1 MKVILSS
8 ILVWLYSTDGSHSF
22 SPSRVPRHHRTY
34 STRQKTPSRINYSP
48 YSDDTFLNNDSP
60 YLHYISTIR
69 GGASSNGAYNS
80 NNSSNNNNNSQQQQ
94 QQQYGSLNSLSVSE
108 LKRILNDRSI
118 DYRDCLEKRD
128 LIERILSSPPS
139 SSSTSFY
146 GTSFADTSSL
156 SQEENRVVNTFT
168 RASPSVA
175 YIQTLNTAVM
185 RRGRNGFE
193 LKGTEVPVGAGSG
206 FLWDDRVSTSV
217 FVSLVFFL
225 CCSTTILKDYL

>member
-22 SPSRVPRHHRTY
+22 SPSTVPRHHRTY

-48 YSDDTFLNNDSP
+48 YSDDTFLNNGSP

-80 NNSSNNNNNSQQQQ
+80 NNSSNNNNNSQQQQQ

-139 SSSTSFY
+139 SSSSTPY
-146 GTSFADTSSL
+146 GSSFADTSSL

-206 FLWDDRVSTSV
+206 FLWDDRVSASV
-217 FVSLVFFL
+217 LASPVFFCAVQL
-225 CCSTTILKDYL
+225 QY